1 VDGYVYCLRASD
13 GALIWRFRAAPMDQ
27 RLVAYE
33 QLESVW
39 PVPGNVLIQNDK
51 LYCVA
56 GRSVFLDGGL
66 RLLQLNP
73 ITGEKLGEVILDEKD
88 PDTGKNLHSYVRGLD
103 MPVGLPDI
111 LSSDGKYLYM
121 RSQQFDLDGKRIH
134 IAVRDVK
141 DQSGEGV
148 HVFSPVGFL
157 DDTQFNRSYMMY
169 GKSVKSGW
177 GGWEVMAGL
186 TPAGQIIS
194 VGDRFVYGYGR
205 KPEFLSESYVRE
217 YSLFAADKLS
227 PDLKAIQRV
236 VKPAEKR
243 PPRTID
249 PDFLEQPG
257 DWKLRQGLPIAEQT
271 AVKFKWLEDK
281 PPLQVRA
288 MVLADQMLFI
298 AGPPDVVDEEEAF
311 FALDNAAVLE
321 KLALQSAM
329 LDGKGGALMWAISAA
344 NGKKLAEYR
353 LESLPVW
360 DGLVA
365 AGGRLFMSTM
375 NGEIVCF
382 SGHGS

>member
-1 VDGYVYCLRASD
+1 
-13 GALIWRFRAAPMDQ
+13 
-27 RLVAYE
+27 
-33 QLESVW
+33 
-39 PVPGNVLIQNDK
+39 
-51 LYCVA
+51 
-56 GRSVFLDGGL
+56 
-66 RLLQLNP
+66 
-73 ITGEKLGEVILDEKD
+73 
-88 PDTGKNLHSYVRGLD
+88 
-103 MPVGLPDI
+103 
-111 LSSDGKYLYM
+111 M